1 MKPKLI
7 LITFAMV
14 VSISGN
20 PAAAMCGNLTYA
32 RALFGTPAAKSPDI
46 RQLQKGLRLR
56 LTDKDAKLADGLF
69 GPYTM
74 ARLKNLCEADVTGRG
89 GDEPLQAAVAIALAY
104 ADLPGDIGD
113 IVELVAQKEFTTNFA
128 AIVLDDAPA
137 KPERLAELAANWR
150 PDTVVSK
157 ETEAQKTLSEPL
169 MFDDEAG
176 LRSAI
181 FGALL
186 TNTALRTAVNEAVGG
201 AQVFELDPAKV
212 QELGNYSKFS
222 DYHSTLEELLSSPA
236 TSRESLEAAVLAR
249 VQSQYEQLAAERVEV
264 TADLIVSQA
273 TTKVSP
279 VDNARH
285 TDLAPDAYE
294 PVGPIMA
301 VTRAALNA
309 ISDPDYRDAL
319 AKERLQSG
327 ATPETQKADIIRV
340 LNEVEAA
347 RGEDVKNAFA
357 NKLPDLIRVRY
368 RLAPDTYSR
377 FAQFDFNNQTEI
389 DSQAALESKRERD
402 EELRKLHKAHGEAL
416 VELRRLRTVI
426 AAIRELS
433 AD

>member
-20 PAAAMCGNLTYA
+20 AAAAMCGNLTYA

-104 ADLPGDIGD
+104 ADLPGDIAA
-113 IVELVAQKEFTTNFA
+113 IAELVAQRGFTTNFA

-157 ETEAQKTLSEPL
+157 ETEVQKTLSEPL

-201 AQVFELDPAKV
+201 ARVLELDPAQV
-212 QELGNYSKFS
+212 QNIGNSPEFS
-222 DYHSTLEELLSSPA
+222 DYLPTLEGLLSSPA
-236 TSRESLEAAVLAR
+236 TSRESLESAVLAK
-249 VQSQYEQLAAERVEV
+249 
-264 TADLIVSQA
+264 I
-273 TTKVSP
+273 
-279 VDNARH
+279 H
-285 TDLAPDAYE
+285 H
-294 PVGPIMA
+294 IM
-301 VTRAALNA
+301 
-309 ISDPDYRDAL
+309 
-319 AKERLQSG
+319 SG
-327 ATPETQKADIIRV
+327 WRREGSMP
-340 LNEVEAA
+340 
-347 RGEDVKNAFA
+347 
-357 NKLPDLIRVRY
+357 P
-368 RLAPDTYSR
+368 
-377 FAQFDFNNQTEI
+377 QT
-389 DSQAALESKRERD
+389 SS
-402 EELRKLHKAHGEAL
+402 
-416 VELRRLRTVI
+416 
-426 AAIRELS
+426 
-433 AD
+433 